1 MTLRQGLFVLLLAA
15 LAAVRPAGAQ
25 SGPRKTLVVV
35 VAEGSP
41 VSNLSQSDLKR
52 IFTGVAV
59 VAEGKRL
66 VPFNFPPGT
75 RERTSFDSFTL
86 GMSAAEVGRFW
97 VDRRVRGQGEP
108 PRALPSS
115 MHMVKVVARFPG
127 AIGYVAA
134 DQLAPG
140 LKAIKVGGLSH
151 TEPAYAM
158 VLE

>member
-1 MTLRQGLFVLLLAA
+1 MTFRKGLFVLLLAG
-15 LAAVRPAGAQ
+15 LAAVRSAGAE
-25 SGPRKTLVVV
+25 SGQRKRLVVV

-41 VSNLSQSDLKR
+41 TSNLSQSDLKR

-59 VAEGKRL
+59 VAEGKKF
-66 VPFNFPPGT
+66 VPFNFQPGT
-75 RERTSFDSFTL
+75 RERTAFDSFAL

-115 MHMVKVVARFPG
+115 MHMAKVVARFPG
-127 AIGYVAA
+127 AIGYLAA
-134 DQLAPG
+134 DQLGPG
-140 LKAIKVGGLSH
+140 LKAIKVGGVAH
-151 TEPAYAM
+151 TEPTYAI

>member
-1 MTLRQGLFVLLLAA
+1 MTFRQGMCVLLLAG
-15 LAAVRPAGAQ
+15 LAVVRPAGAEP
-25 SGPRKTLVVV
+25 GPRKPLVVV

-41 VSNLSQSDLKR
+41 VSNLSPSDLKR

-59 VAEGKRL
+59 VIDGKKF
-66 VPFNFPPGT
+66 VPFNFQPGT
-75 RERTSFDSFTL
+75 RERTAFDKFAL

-115 MHMVKVVARFPG
+115 MHMAKVIARFPG
-127 AIGYVAA
+127 AIGYLSA

-140 LKAIKVGGLSH
+140 LKAIKVGGVGH
-151 TEPAYAM
+151 TEPTYAM

>member
-1 MTLRQGLFVLLLAA
+1 MTFRQGLLVLLLASVA
-15 LAAVRPAGAQ
+15 LASPAAAEP
-25 SGPRKTLVVV
+25 GPRRRLVVV
-35 VAEGSP
+35 VAQGSP

-52 IFTGVAV
+52 IFTGSAV
-59 VAEGKRL
+59 VVDGQKF

-75 RERTSFDSFTL
+75 RERTVFDSFAL

-115 MHMVKVVARFPG
+115 AYMVKVVARYPG
-127 AIGYVAA
+127 AIGYLAA

-140 LKAIKVGGLSH
+140 LKAIKVGGVGH
-151 TEPAYAM
+151 TDPTYAM